1 MIEAAIWWYIYSLTL
16 AIVVM
21 SLYGMAA
28 RPNLLKKLIMF
39 SILGDTANLMA
50 VMLGVHSGLIQP
62 PVFPGISFTDHPLP
76 GVADL
81 ESFARTAVDPIPQV
95 LVVTAIVIGL
105 AVLVFL
111 SYVAMLLYAKYGTL
125 DVREIG
131 RRRSE

>member
-1 MIEAAIWWYIYSLTL
+1 MIELAIWWYIYGVTL

-21 SLYGMAA
+21 SLYGMAS

-50 VMLGVHSGLIQP
+50 VILGVHSGIIKP
-62 PVFPGISFTDHPLP
+62 PVFPGTSFTHHPFP
-76 GVADL
+76 GAGEL
-81 ESFARTAVDPIPQV
+81 ASFARTAVDPLPQV

-111 SYVAMLLYAKYGTL
+111 SYVAMLLHSKYGTL
-125 DVREIG
+125 DVREMVG
-131 RRRSE
+131 RGSE